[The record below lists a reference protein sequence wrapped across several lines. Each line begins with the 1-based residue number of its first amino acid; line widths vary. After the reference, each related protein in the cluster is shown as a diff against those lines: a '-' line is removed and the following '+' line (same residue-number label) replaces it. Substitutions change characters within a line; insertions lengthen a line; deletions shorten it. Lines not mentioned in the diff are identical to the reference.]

1 MRLITRNDTSLAIG
15 LIVGAIVVFQQ
26 PLHFLLDV
34 ARDVEVRY
42 HLDLVPALT
51 IMTGVFI
58 FHQYRKRLLS
68 RAEAIAASAEAARA
82 RRRSEELQ
90 RLMTFS
96 QDLARVLDVATLQ
109 QVLWRHLPSFAQA
122 RAFWVLARVGGRWQE
137 VLQDTTRT
145 QKRSMEALESMADL
159 AIAKG
164 AASAASVEEISDAE
178 AVCFPLIAG
187 EAAVGV
193 LGIHGGM
200 ALAPDDR
207 KELGAAAALIATA
220 LRNV

>member
-15 LIVGAIVVFQQ
+15 LIVGAIVAFQQ
-26 PLHFLLDV
+26 PLHFLLDA

-42 HLDLVPALT
+42 NFDLVPALT

-68 RAEAIAASAEAARA
+68 KAEAFAASAEAARA
-82 RRRSEELQ
+82 RTRSEELE

-109 QVLWRHLPSFAQA
+109 QVLWKNLPIFAQEHT
-122 RAFWVLARVGGRWQE
+122 FWVLARLSGRWHE

-145 QKRSMEALESMADL
+145 QKRSMDVLESKADL
-159 AIAKG
+159 AVSKG
-164 AASAASVEEISDAE
+164 ALSVSFMAGIPDAE
-178 AVCFPLIAG
+178 DVYFPMHAG
-187 EAAVGV
+187 EAVVGV
-193 LGIHGGM
+193 LGIHDGT
-200 ALAPDDR
+200 ALA
-207 KELGAAAALIATA
+207 
-220 LRNV
+220 